1 MLYPFQK
8 ALQIV
13 SFSPDFVS
21 QNNNFLTKIGRFRA
35 MKIGFKQRFYIDII
49 AIIIKICLS
58 LRKIIH

>member
-21 QNNNFLTKIGRFRA
+21 QNNNFLTKNGRFRT
-35 MKIGFKQRFYIDII
+35 MKIGFKQRFYIDIV